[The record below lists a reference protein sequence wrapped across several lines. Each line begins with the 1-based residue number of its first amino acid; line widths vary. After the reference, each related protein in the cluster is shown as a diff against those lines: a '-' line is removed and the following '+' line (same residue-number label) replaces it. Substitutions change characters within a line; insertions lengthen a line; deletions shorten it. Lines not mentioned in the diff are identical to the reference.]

1 MAKYI
6 HTKGLQSQQL
16 RNFDRP
22 LQVKIRNLIK
32 GQEVSLSEDE
42 AKRLDS
48 YVKKTNETIINKQAK
63 SKGVTN
69 GK

>member
-1 MAKYI
+1 MSKYI

-22 LQVKIRNLIK
+22 LQVKIRSLIK

-48 YVKKTNETIINKQAK
+48 YVKRTNETIINKQAK